1 MVCQFSILQKT
12 IGMSGAIDCVYEW
25 EFTETTH

>member
-1 MVCQFSILQKT
+1 MICQFGISQKT
-12 IGMSGAIDCVYEW
+12 TGMSDAIDCVYEW